1 MKFDYLLIL
10 GLLCVQVAI
19 ASESSSPTAQ
29 LASLQQLAARS
40 EPHAAKKLILGATRA
55 GKHLVA
61 VGEHGVIIIADD
73 DRLEWRQAKLVPTR
87 ATLNDV
93 SFVDER
99 NGWAVGH
106 WGVILHTTDGGETW
120 VLQRAATAE
129 DRPLFAVHFIDGQH
143 GIAVGLWSLMLRT
156 EDGGASWK
164 EVVLPSPPDGGK
176 AIEGLAEYH

>member
-1 MKFDYLLIL
+1 M
-10 GLLCVQVAI
+10 
-19 ASESSSPTAQ
+19 
-29 LASLQQLAARS
+29 
-40 EPHAAKKLILGATRA
+40 
-55 GKHLVA
+55 A

-120 VLQRAATAE
+120 VLSVRRLPKIVHYSQSILSTANMAL
-129 DRPLFAVHFIDGQH
+129 PWVC
-143 GIAVGLWSLMLRT
+143 GLLMLRT

-164 EVVLPSPPDGGK
+164 EVVLSLHRPM
-176 AIEGLAEYH
+176 AARRIEICLVSSQPRRDS